1 MKRGSLLSDNKK
13 LNVSVSPKLS
23 QKVEVKRKV
32 VDPALGISMVKL
44 TSEEGMNVKVS
55 TDKDGNVLFQAV
67 EQRGGD
73 VNA

>member
-1 MKRGSLLSDNKK
+1 MKRGFLLSDNKK
-13 LNVSVSPKLS
+13 LNVAVSPKLS
-23 QKVEVKRKV
+23 QKVEVKHEV

-55 TDKDGNVLFQAV
+55 TDKDGNVFFQAV

-73 VNA
+73 VST